1 MSRPSLLEAE
11 LTALTRR
18 FVSDIV
24 ALFRRASVADVAGLS
39 WSDPPRKREAARKGS
54 DGVDG
59 QRTRGPGRR
68 PRQSAD
74 KREELGERLVKVLQK
89 ASQPL
94 GVRALS
100 SELNV
105 AADLLAAPIKD
116 LRAAGR
122 ISKIGEKR
130 NTRYTAA

>member
-1 MSRPSLLEAE
+1 MARPSSLEAE

-24 ALFRRASVADVAGLS
+24 AMFRRASVADVAGFS
-39 WSDPPRKREAARKGS
+39 WSEAPRRRESAPPKAQEV
-54 DGVDG
+54 DGV
-59 QRTRGPGRR
+59 RTRGPGRR
-68 PRQSAD
+68 PRQTAD

-89 ASQPL
+89 AGEPL

-105 AADLLAAPIKD
+105 APDLLAAPLKD

-122 ISKIGEKR
+122 ISKVGEKR
-130 NTRYTAA
+130 NTRYAAV